1 MTDKALHLTDADLQP
16 LNAERVSK
24 PTSAEKEDWSL
35 RRLEDRKEARE
46 RLNAHSGNSSRPPSG
61 DPPRDSGG
69 DRCSPGEP
77 ADHRTLPAVRGA
89 DREPDQTWTVAD
101 RAAAGVSK
109 RAGRPKG
116 ATGRSR
122 AMVSP
127 VTETVQHARSIG
139 AVCGAAWEGS
149 AVRAETGW

>member
-1 MTDKALHLTDADLQP
+1 MLGI
-16 LNAERVSK
+16 
-24 PTSAEKEDWSL
+24 
-35 RRLEDRKEARE
+35 LEDLKVARE
-46 RLNAHSGNSSRPPSG
+46 RLNAHSGNSSRPSSS
-61 DPPRDSGG
+61 DPPWDSGG

-77 ADHRTLPAVRGA
+77 ADHQTLPEVRGA

-127 VTETVQHARSIG
+127 VTETVQHAPSIF
-139 AVCGAAWEGS
+139 AVCGPALEGS
-149 AVRAETGW
+149 AFRAETSL